1 MYLRAWA
8 GGSPVY
14 ANGHEGLGEGPTS
27 LVAGRAYDRAGI
39 GPEDVRVTQLHDA
52 FTPGEILTIEE
63 LGYVKHGEGGPFVWE
78 GGTAITGKY
87 PVNTDGGLLSR
98 GHPMGAT
105 GGAMVTEIVRQL
117 RGQAGQRQ
125 VDRAQTGL
133 VQNAGIGGV
142 NVLVLSR

>member
-1 MYLRAWA
+1 MYTA
-8 GGSPVY
+8 GR
-14 ANGHEGLGEGPTS
+14 EGLGEGPTA
-27 LVAGRAYDRAGI
+27 LVARRAYEKAGL
-39 GPEDVRVTQLHDA
+39 GPPDVGVTQVHDA

-63 LGYVKHGEGGPFVWE
+63 LGYVPHGEGGPFVWE
-78 GGTAITGKY
+78 GGTEITGKF

-117 RGQAGQRQ
+117 RGAAGARQ
-125 VDRAQTGL
+125 VAGANVGL

-142 NVLVLSR
+142 NVIIFDK